1 LINLFNMDELE
12 IKEQK
17 AKKMMLWVGMISM
30 SMTFAG
36 LTSAYVV
43 SSSRVDWLTQ
53 FEMPYAFAISTVFIL
68 FSSITF
74 FFAKKY
80 LMGQNIKQTK
90 LFVIIT
96 FVLAL
101 LFVYFQFKGFGD
113 IISQGYYFT
122 GAESSITTSFL
133 YVLILL
139 HLAHLFAG
147 LIVLMYIY
155 FQLSRNQY
163 QGTNTLGFEL
173 AYLFWH
179 FLDILWIYLYLFV
192 LLYR

>member
-1 LINLFNMDELE
+1 MNELE
-12 IKEQK
+12 IKHQK

-43 SSSRVDWLTQ
+43 SSSRSDWLSQ
-53 FEMPYAFAISTVFIL
+53 FEMPYTFGISTLLIL
-68 FSSITF
+68 LSSLTF
-74 FFAKKY
+74 YLGKKS
-80 LMGQNIKQTK
+80 LLLENIKQTK
-90 LFVIIT
+90 KLILTT
-96 FVLAL
+96 FLLAS
-101 LFVYFQFKGFGD
+101 FFIYFQFKGFGD
-113 IISQGYYFT
+113 IIDQGYYFT

-133 YVLILL
+133 YVLVLL

-147 LIVLMYIY
+147 MIVLTVVYI
-155 FQLSRNQY
+155 QLLRGSYSSSNI
-163 QGTNTLGFEL
+163 LGFEL
-173 AYLFWH
+173 AHLFWH